1 MKLKNH
7 EHFSVFLLILLVI
20 ATTVFAFFDGRQ
32 NYETTLFLQLLTALV
47 SGLVFGRRREK
58 RNLLFL
64 LIGAVLLVLWSELL
78 IFFSLPPPG
87 YLLTLPELRQTG
99 WFSEFEIYQIF
110 SRLHFSNESVV
121 FAVPALLLGVYLL
134 FRTARHTAGSKRGG
148 LLLGTLFLSLPAIL
162 LPAGMVIAPLFL
174 TENDYNF
181 GSFMTYAMP
190 CSAALALIPFLAVFI
205 LALLKIYPG
214 WKRLLAVYGGILLAS
229 VLSWGIFYGVE
240 AFLRN
245 RILISM
251 RREKRPMTL
260 EAFYAI
266 TKDTKDGT
274 GVMLETVY
282 LMKEKNFDT
291 SDFPFNSGR
300 DWLARKNP
308 EKLRL
313 ARKEE
318 MIRISEG
325 PQGERLTA
333 LLLELAKY
341 DRFRLGNFYTDH
353 ANFFRLFREIRRM
366 TRTAAGRAAI
376 AHYTGKTDE
385 ILPRLKA
392 ALNGSRPLYRQP
404 YRIASV
410 EHAAVDFIVIGAA
423 VMLGPAGPEYAADYR
438 ELLDRIRQQD
448 YLHSWIVTENCAERL
463 DKAEKIF
470 RRSDWL
476 ASLLIRPLALRGAR
490 LQLQRELGRERYFL
504 KNHDMEPDDPVRK
517 GLLKLRDTQGVM
529 TTALALKLYRCLHEK
544 YPDSTAALVPEILP
558 KLPLDSRFEYVR
570 RGDSFEI
577 RGKSATMI
585 SRPNY

>member
-1 MKLKNH
+1 MSLTKNDKLLI
-7 EHFSVFLLILLVI
+7 FLLILLVI
-20 ATTVFAFFDGRQ
+20 GTSIFAFFDSRQ
-32 NYETTLFLQLLTALV
+32 NYEITLSLQLLAALLA
-47 SGLVFGRRREK
+47 GLVFGRRREK

-64 LIGAVLLVLWSELL
+64 LTGAVLLVLWSGLL

-87 YLLTLPELRQTG
+87 NLLTLQELRQIG
-99 WFSEFEIYQIF
+99 WFSEFEVYQICP
-110 SRLHFSNESVV
+110 RLHFSNESII
-121 FAVPALLLGVYLL
+121 FAVPAVLLGVYLL
-134 FRTARHTAGSKRGG
+134 FWTSRHTAERKRSG
-148 LLLGTLFLSLPAIL
+148 LLLGAMFLSLPAIL
-162 LPAGMVIAPLFL
+162 LPAGMVITPFFL
-174 TENDYNF
+174 SENDYNF
-181 GSFMTYAMP
+181 GNFMTYAMP

-214 WKRLLAVYGGILLAS
+214 WKKLLTAYGCILLVS
-229 VLSWGIFYGVE
+229 ILSWGIFYGVE

-245 RILISM
+245 RMLTAM
-251 RREKRPMTL
+251 RIEKRAMTL
-260 EAFYAI
+260 EQFYGI

-274 GVMLETVY
+274 GAMLETVY
-282 LMKEKNFDT
+282 LMKEENFDT
-291 SDFPFNSGR
+291 SDFPFNSGK
-300 DWLARKNP
+300 DWLARKTT
-308 EKLRL
+308 EKLPRE
-313 ARKEE
+313 RREE
-318 MIRISEG
+318 MIRLSEG
-325 PQGERLTA
+325 PQGEQLTKQ
-333 LLLELAKY
+333 LLELAKY

-353 ANFFRLFREIRRM
+353 ANFFPLFLEIRRM

-376 AHYTGKTDE
+376 AHYTGKTEE

-410 EHAAVDFIVIGAA
+410 EHAAMDFIVISQA
-423 VMLGPAGPEYAADYR
+423 VMLGPVGPKYAADYR
-438 ELLDRIRQQD
+438 ELLDRIRKQD

-470 RRSDWL
+470 RRSDGL

-490 LQLQRELGRERYFL
+490 LQLQQELKREQYFL
-504 KNHDMEPDDPVRK
+504 KNHDMEPDDPARK

-544 YPDSTAALVPEILP
+544 YPDSLAALVPEILP

-577 RGKSATMI
+577 RGKPAMI

>member
-1 MKLKNH
+1 MSLTKNDKLLI
-7 EHFSVFLLILLVI
+7 FLLILLVVG
-20 ATTVFAFFDGRQ
+20 TSVLAFFDGRQ
-32 NYETTLFLQLLTALV
+32 NYEITLFLQLLTALA

-78 IFFSLPPPG
+78 KFFSLPPPG
-87 YLLTLPELRQTG
+87 YLLTMPELRQTG
-99 WFSEFEIYQIF
+99 WFSEFEVYHIWP
-110 SRLHFSNESVV
+110 RLHFSNESVI

-134 FRTARHTAGSKRGG
+134 FWTARHTAGSKRGG
-148 LLLGTLFLSLPAIL
+148 LLLGTIFLSLPAIL
-162 LPAGMVIAPLFL
+162 LPAGMVIAPFFL
-174 TENDYNF
+174 SENDYNF
-181 GSFMTYAMP
+181 GNFMTYAMP

-205 LALLKIYPG
+205 LSLLKIYSG
-214 WKRLLAVYGGILLAS
+214 WKKLLTVYGCIFLVS
-229 VLSWGIFYGVE
+229 VLSWGIFNGIE

-245 RILISM
+245 RMLTAM
-251 RREKRPMTL
+251 RIEKRAMTL
-260 EAFYAI
+260 EQFYGI

-274 GVMLETVY
+274 GALLEIVY

-291 SDFPFNSGR
+291 SDFPFNSGK
-300 DWLARKNP
+300 DWLTWKNTG
-308 EKLRL
+308 KLRRE
-313 ARKEE
+313 RKEE

-325 PQGERLTA
+325 PQGEQLTKQ
-333 LLLELAKY
+333 LLELAKY
-341 DRFRLGNFYTDH
+341 NRFRLGNFYTDH

-376 AHYTGKTDE
+376 AHYTGKTEE

-410 EHAAVDFIVIGAA
+410 EHAAVDFIVISQA
-423 VMLGPAGPEYAADYR
+423 VMLGPVGPKYAADYR
-438 ELLDRIRQQD
+438 ELLERIRQQD

-476 ASLLIRPLALRGAR
+476 ASLLIRPLELKGAR
-490 LQLQRELGRERYFL
+490 LNLQRELRREQYFVR
-504 KNHDMEPDDPVRK
+504 NHDMEPDDPARK
-517 GLLKLRDTQGVM
+517 GLLELRDTQGVM
-529 TTALALKLYRCLHEK
+529 TVALALKLYRCLHEK
-544 YPDSTAALVPEILP
+544 YPDSLAALVPEILP

-570 RGDSFEI
+570 RGDSFKI
-577 RGKSATMI
+577 RGKPAMH